1 MRRLTLIA
9 GSGTLPPL
17 MAAAARRN
25 GDALQVIDLLG
36 RDDLVGD
43 RVERI
48 GLAQAAELIEA
59 VKAFRTSHMVLAGG
73 VHISDADR
81 EGLVNAFGFAG
92 RVARVAGDIG
102 IASMIL
108 LFCRMNRIKLIG
120 AHEIAPDLLAPEG
133 HIAGPPLDP
142 ALATSARIALNA
154 ARTIGTIDLGQSV
167 VVSGNRP
174 IAAEDT
180 GGTDTLLARVAQL
193 RAAALAGNAG
203 MPLVLAKSRKPK
215 QPSFV
220 DLPAIGAQ
228 TVTNAA
234 AAGIAVIVVEAKGTL
249 LLDRQAIVREAAAHS
264 ITVVG
269 LRHG

>member
-25 GDALQVIDLLG
+25 GDTLQVIDLLG
-36 RDDLVGD
+36 RGDIAGD

-48 GLAQAAELIEA
+48 SLAQAPQLIEA

-102 IASMIL
+102 IAGMIL
-108 LFCRMNRIKLIG
+108 LFCRTNRIKLIG

-133 HIAGPPLDP
+133 HIAGPPLAP
-142 ALATSARIALNA
+142 ELQASVAIALNA
-154 ARTIGTIDLGQSV
+154 ARAIGAIDLGQSV

-180 GGTDTLLARVAQL
+180 GGTDTLLRRVAEL
-193 RAAALAGNAG
+193 RAAGLAGNSG
-203 MPLVLAKSRKPK
+203 VPLVLGKARKPR

-228 TVTNAA
+228 TVVNAA
-234 AAGIAVIVVEAKGTL
+234 GAGIAVIVVEAKGTL
-249 LLDRQAIVREAAAHS
+249 LLDRAEIEREAAARR
-264 ITVVG
+264 ITIVG
-269 LRHG
+269 RRHG

>member
-9 GSGTLPPL
+9 GSGQLPPL
-17 MAAAARRN
+17 MAAAAQRN

-36 RDDLVGD
+36 RGD
-43 RVERI
+43 IAGERVEHI
-48 GLAQAAELIEA
+48 TLARASELIA
-59 VKAFRTSHMVLAGG
+59 TVKAFGTSHMVLAGG

-92 RVARVAGDIG
+92 KVARVAGDIG

-120 AHEIAPDLLAPEG
+120 AHEIAPELLAPEG
-133 HIAGPPLDP
+133 QIAGPPLDP
-142 ALATSARIALNA
+142 ALAASAKIALSA
-154 ARTIGTIDLGQSV
+154 ARTVGSIDLGQSV
-167 VVSGNRP
+167 VVSGSRP

-180 GGTDTLLARVAQL
+180 SGTDALLRRVAEL
-193 RAAALAGNAG
+193 RAAGLTGNSGA
-203 MPLVLAKSRKPK
+203 PLTLAKARKPR

-228 TVTNAA
+228 TVVNAA
-234 AAGIAVIVVEAKGTL
+234 DAGIAVIVVEAKGTL
-249 LLDRQAIVREAAAHS
+249 LLDRAEIEREAATRAVS
-264 ITVVG
+264 IVG
-269 LRHG
+269 MRHG

>member
-9 GSGTLPPL
+9 GSGTLPPV
-17 MAAAARRN
+17 MAAAAQRN
-25 GDALQVIDLLG
+25 GDTLQVIDLLG
-36 RDDLVGD
+36 RGDLTGD
-43 RVERI
+43 RVDHI
-48 GLAQAAELIEA
+48 PLARASELIAA
-59 VKAFRTSHMVLAGG
+59 VKSFRTSHMVLAGG

-92 RVARVAGDIG
+92 RMARVAGDIG

-120 AHEIAPDLLAPEG
+120 AHEIAPELLAAEG

-142 ALATSARIALNA
+142 ALAGSARIALNA

-180 GGTDTLLARVAQL
+180 GGTDALLKRVAEL
-193 RAAALAGNAG
+193 RGAGLTGNSG
-203 MPLVLAKSRKPK
+203 MPLILAKARKPK

-220 DLPAIGAQ
+220 DLPAIGAK
-228 TVTNAA
+228 TVINAA
-234 AAGIAVIVVEAKGTL
+234 GAGIAVIVVEARGTL
-249 LLDRQAIVREAAAHS
+249 LLDRAEIEREATARAVT
-264 ITVVG
+264 IVG